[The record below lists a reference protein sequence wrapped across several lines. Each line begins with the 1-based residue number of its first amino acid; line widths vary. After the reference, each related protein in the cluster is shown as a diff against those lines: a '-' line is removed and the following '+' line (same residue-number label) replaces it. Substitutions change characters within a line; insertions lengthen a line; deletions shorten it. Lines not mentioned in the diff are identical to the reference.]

1 MFTDVQLDLLFVMPT
16 GLVVGYFHTRLLSM
30 REPVQYLAI
39 VFLIAVTVNSF
50 RSGFTPELKI
60 ALGFFYDIL
69 LPFVFSQGKV
79 SRRVTVIA
87 SVEICLFADE
97 LVAGALWMVLT
108 DAPMSSY
115 DAAREYFGAFV
126 LMHAVHLVILVGLL
140 TLLRVAFDWW
150 SEDSHMP
157 GQWLLAG
164 FPAAQFALLF
174 CAVNMGY
181 LFFRSSTSYY
191 LACSVMVMV
200 GLVVDALFLR
210 TLNSYYAAQAECE
223 RVAELAERLELD
235 NTYCAATIRRTEE
248 VAKFRHDMRNH
259 LQVIAALA
267 DQGESE
273 AARGYARKLSSRLAR
288 SEVEHA

>member
-79 SRRVTVIA
+79 SRRVIVIA

-150 SEDSHMP
+150 
-157 GQWLLAG
+157 
-164 FPAAQFALLF
+164 
-174 CAVNMGY
+174 
-181 LFFRSSTSYY
+181 SSTSYY